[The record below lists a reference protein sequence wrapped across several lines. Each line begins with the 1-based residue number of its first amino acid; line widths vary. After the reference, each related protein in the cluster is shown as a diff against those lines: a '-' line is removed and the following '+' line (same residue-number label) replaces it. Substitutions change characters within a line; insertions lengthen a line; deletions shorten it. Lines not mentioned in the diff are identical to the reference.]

1 MPLGPQAPILGV
13 SVCLTILG
21 CMCYYIR
28 LRVLLYLVAC
38 ATILGCVCYYIRLR
52 VLGVAVYS
60 GPKGPCPPHFFTE
73 IHSVNSCVIV
83 FFLLFRL

>member
-1 MPLGPQAPILGV
+1 MPSWPQAPILGV
-13 SVCLTILG
+13 SVCPTILG

-52 VLGVAVYS
+52 VPGAAVNS
-60 GPKGPCPPHFFTE
+60 GPKGPSDLQCAPHYF
-73 IHSVNSCVIV
+73 VV
-83 FFLLFRL
+83 